1 MRRSLHF
8 CSRRFR
14 WHLGR
19 LSATASITD
28 ASVSSQQL
36 AHIWRTGQSQTC
48 PPRTLIGS
56 ARFYSYDSRPGE
68 DLEEK
73 EPAVIQIA
81 ATRHGQRSSPFTDR
95 LVRCGSPSDVLDLTC
110 LYAPTV
116 SQVSHCLTQ
125 MWSTTKKMS
134 EEQARY
140 ELQLMFEHPAFEK
153 LLQHTMRR
161 VRVMTGED
169 IAYSLLCMVK
179 LGVPQ
184 RSRVVQTFLR
194 ASQVGSNRLSYS
206 RQTRFHVGIVFDGS
220 VLFLLSSIRR
230 NWMTWMRRAFLS

>member
-1 MRRSLHF
+1 M
-8 CSRRFR
+8 
-14 WHLGR
+14 
-19 LSATASITD
+19 
-28 ASVSSQQL
+28 
-36 AHIWRTGQSQTC
+36 
-48 PPRTLIGS
+48 
-56 ARFYSYDSRPGE
+56 
-68 DLEEK
+68 
-73 EPAVIQIA
+73 IQIA

-161 VRVMTGED
+161 VRFMTGED

-194 ASQVGSNRLSYS
+194 ASQVGGNRLSYS
-206 RQTRFHVGIVFDGS
+206 RQTCFHVGIVFDGS

-230 NWMTWMRRAFLS
+230 N